1 MTTTN
6 NETKSVHIDKENER
20 ISKMYPREM
29 PDNMESPKFVET
41 GLERIYEISGEEKNM
56 WGRWRGQRGL
66 TNSIKKNT
74 DAIIV
79 GIGDK
84 DVIADVPGFYFIKT
98 TQINKVVEEGR
109 RLGLNLQCKDVTN
122 SYMSFLEK
130 RYEVDQSVFDA
141 CAIEGFTSVDEDF
154 YMGGKKVRF
163 RPIETLK
170 TGEWN
175 HYPEELY
182 GYEWCARIIKYA
194 TAGDLCVLPS
204 LLPDDGKIYTL
215 WVEIDG
221 DWCVFVPDSSKRKS
235 WRRLPILFNGYAK
248 NITSPWEIDNQSA
261 YYVRQDNWGIGMR
274 SRYCGEIMIIYRH
287 ESNPCPLAMQLSH
300 EGFLNELDKKRA
312 IKARDE
318 YYSRLITPRS

>member
-1 MTTTN
+1 MTATN

-20 ISKMYPREM
+20 
-29 PDNMESPKFVET
+29 KFVET
-41 GLERIYEISGEEKNM
+41 GLERIYEISAEEKNM
-56 WGRWRGQRGL
+56 WGRWRGQRDL

-98 TQINKVVEEGR
+98 AQINKIVEEGK
-109 RLGLNLQCKDVTN
+109 RLGITIRYKDITS
-122 SYMSFLEK
+122 SYKSLLEK
-130 RYEVDQSVFDA
+130 RYGVDQSVFDT
-141 CAIEGFTSVDEDF
+141 CTIEGFTSVDKGF

-170 TGEWN
+170 TGVWN

-182 GYEWCARIIKYA
+182 GYEWCASINKYA
-194 TAGDLCVLPS
+194 TAGDLCRLPS

-235 WRRLPILFNGYAK
+235 WKRLPVLFNAFAK
-248 NITSPWEIDNQSA
+248 NISSPWNIDNQSA

-274 SRYCGEIMIIYRH
+274 IRYCGEIMIVYRH

-300 EGFLNELDKKRA
+300 EGFFNEIDKKRA
-312 IKARDE
+312 LKARDE
-318 YYSRLITPRS
+318 YYSWLIMPRS